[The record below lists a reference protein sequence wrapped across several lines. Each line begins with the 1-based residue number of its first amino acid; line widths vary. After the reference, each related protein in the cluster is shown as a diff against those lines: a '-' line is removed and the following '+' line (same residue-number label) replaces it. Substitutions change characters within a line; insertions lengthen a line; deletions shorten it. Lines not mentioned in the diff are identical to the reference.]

1 MPPRKIIIDTNF
13 FLIPYQFKID
23 ILTELEHLIDVHH
36 IFIITSKTVKELE
49 KISKNAGKQG
59 AAGRLALKILE
70 ANKGTIEM
78 VESDRPVDRWIE
90 EYAEKHGAIV
100 CTNDIRLKNKLKD
113 NGIKV
118 ISLRGKTKIG
128 YV

>member
-1 MPPRKIIIDTNF
+1 MPPRKVVIDTNF
-13 FLIPYQFKID
+13 FLVPYQFKID

-36 IFIITSKTVKELE
+36 VYIITSKTIKELE
-49 KISKNAGKQG
+49 KIAENSGKKGAGGKF
-59 AAGRLALKILE
+59 ALKLIE
-70 ANKGTIEM
+70 ANKDKMEIM
-78 VESDRPVDRWIE
+78 ESNKPVDTWIE
-90 EYAEKHGAIV
+90 EYAEEHGAIV
-100 CTNDIRLKNKLKD
+100 CTNDIKLKKKLKD